1 MKHLICALAAV
12 SAGALFA
19 DVQSANVVGY
29 AGVATEEYSAPIVGA
44 QFLTVGDT
52 TGEFDLSM
60 LSVPG
65 TYVDDEYDYMEPRS
79 EWIRV
84 LDTDS
89 SATLAEYT
97 YISREYIIDNVD
109 DEDPDEYAWAIGW
122 WKHDSSARY
131 DKLIGNEDDTLKV
144 KTAVK
149 FPNGTA
155 FLGKFSSGH
164 SLRLVSN
171 GEVVVC
177 STAFL
182 TDEASA
188 PLFVN
193 FLPVDIDLADI
204 TVPGTCVDDEYDYME
219 PRSEWIRDLDWDS
232 SATLH
237 EYTYISREYI
247 IDNVDDEDPDE
258 YAWAIGWWQHD
269 SSARY
274 DKLIENE
281 DDTLKIKTAVPVKA
295 GTGFLGVF
303 SSGHSLSITFPSAMD
318 VPSKK

>member
-1 MKHLICALAAV
+1 M
-12 SAGALFA
+12 
-19 DVQSANVVGY
+19 GY
-29 AGVATEEYSAPIVGA
+29 AGVATEEYSSPIVGA

-65 TYVDDEYDYMEPRS
+65 WFDEGEGEYIYMDPRS

-84 LDTDS
+84 LDSDT
-89 SATLAEYT
+89 SATKAEYT

-109 DEDPDEYAWAIGW
+109 EDDPDQYSWAIGW
-122 WKHDSSARY
+122 WQHDSSARY
-131 DKLIGNEDDTLKV
+131 DKLIEGEDDTLKV
-144 KTAVK
+144 KTAVT
-149 FPNGTA
+149 FPNGAA
-155 FLGKFSSGH
+155 FLGVFSSGH

-182 TDEASA
+182 TDEATA

-193 FLPVDIDLADI
+193 FLPVDIDLSDI
-204 TVPGTCVDDEYDYME
+204 TIPGFFDEGEDEYVYMD
-219 PRSEWIRDLDWDS
+219 PRSEWIRDLDWDT
-232 SATLH
+232 SATKA

-247 IDNVDDEDPDE
+247 IDNVDEEDPDQ

-274 DKLIENE
+274 DKLIEGE

-303 SSGHSLSITFPSAMD
+303 SSGHSLSVTFPSALD

>member
-65 TYVDDEYDYMEPRS
+65 WFDEGEDEYVYMDPKS

-84 LDTDS
+84 LDPDS
-89 SATLAEYT
+89 SATLYEYT
-97 YISREYIIDNVD
+97 YVSREYIIDNVD
-109 DEDPDEYAWAIGW
+109 DENPDDYAWAIGW
-122 WKHDSSARY
+122 WQHDSTVNY
-131 DKLIGNEDDTLKV
+131 KKTIQNEDDTLKV

-149 FPNGTA
+149 FANGTA

-182 TDEASA
+182 TDETSA

-193 FLPVDIDLADI
+193 FLPVDIDLSDI
-204 TVPGTCVDDEYDYME
+204 TIPGSGDGDVVDFDYMD
-219 PRSEWIRDLDWDS
+219 PKSEWIRDLDWDS

-237 EYTYISREYI
+237 EYTYVSREYI
-247 IDNVDDEDPDE
+247 IDNVDDENPDD
-258 YAWAIGWWQHD
+258 YAWAIGWW
-269 SSARY
+269 
-274 DKLIENE
+274 
-281 DDTLKIKTAVPVKA
+281 
-295 GTGFLGVF
+295 
-303 SSGHSLSITFPSAMD
+303 
-318 VPSKK
+318 